1 MATNRVEIWLL
12 GRFVVRCGA
21 AEVPAREF
29 GGRRVRTLIRV
40 LASRRGELVPK
51 DALADALWAERL
63 PADPAA
69 NLEVLIHRA
78 RRALGDPSLITTG
91 PGGYAF
97 TGGEGCLIDM
107 EEFRK
112 LAEAGR
118 TALAAGDWVGAL
130 GWFGRA
136 LEWWRGEP
144 LPEDAYADWARPVRA
159 ELARLHLEALEGAAE
174 AALRLGDPARAV
186 EFAEMAVAREPL
198 REAARMLLMR
208 ALYLSGDRAGALRAY
223 EELRRGLSEELG
235 VDPSPEAVQ
244 LHVGMLRGELGV
256 DDSLRRVVGGD
267 VLDEELKGALGGARG
282 AALRS
287 LALSRMAGFAAGANS
302 RTASSEA
309 HQFTASTQDQPGRG
323 HAPALAV
330 LPPDHADDDDA
341 QSPE

>member
-1 MATNRVEIWLL
+1 MEIWLL
-12 GRFVVRCGA
+12 GRFVVRCGD

-144 LPEDAYADWARPVRA
+144 LPEDAYAEWARPVRS

-208 ALYLSGDRAGALRAY
+208 ALYLSGDRA
-223 EELRRGLSEELG
+223 
-235 VDPSPEAVQ
+235 
-244 LHVGMLRGELGV
+244 
-256 DDSLRRVVGGD
+256 
-267 VLDEELKGALGGARG
+267 
-282 AALRS
+282 
-287 LALSRMAGFAAGANS
+287 
-302 RTASSEA
+302 
-309 HQFTASTQDQPGRG
+309 
-323 HAPALAV
+323 
-330 LPPDHADDDDA
+330 
-341 QSPE
+341 